1 MSFLA
6 GIEESEATG
15 RVAEQYEEER
25 ASKGYL
31 PNYVRAFS
39 LRPEVYDAW
48 GALIGAIK
56 RNMDVR
62 RYELVTLAAARELRS
77 SYCSLAHGK
86 VLLDKFLDNDSLR
99 DLVIEPAGNEVDRA
113 LMDLAAKVAR
123 DASSVTEND
132 IDAVRRVGLADEE
145 ILDVVL
151 TASARAFFTKA
162 LDGTGTSPDYEY
174 RSMLGDDLAD
184 LLACGRPVEDRT

>member
-6 GIEESEATG
+6 VVEESAATG

-25 ASKGYL
+25 SSKGYL

-48 GALIGAIK
+48 GALIGAIR

-86 VLLDKFLDNDSLR
+86 VLLDKFLDSDSLR
-99 DLVIEPAGNEVDRA
+99 DLVVEPATDVVDRA

-123 DASSVTEND
+123 DASSVTEGD
-132 IDAVRRVGLADEE
+132 IDALRRVGLADEE
-145 ILDVVL
+145 ILDVIL
-151 TASARAFFTKA
+151 AASARAFFTKT
-162 LDGTGTSPDYEY
+162 LDGTGTSPDFEY